1 MKDISE
7 TVHAALL
14 QLNNL
19 SDDIKKG
26 VVTGKEVEGYREQI
40 SKNKLQVLYEAANIG
55 KTPLVPQ
62 FSEVSSAIEE
72 CVKKLRILKEHRVKL
87 SVVMEYCKC
96 ISKGM

>member
-7 TVHAALL
+7 TLHTVLL
-14 QLNNL
+14 QLKKL
-19 SDDIKKG
+19 SDDIKSG
-26 VVTGKEVEGYREQI
+26 AVTGKEVESYRKQTG
-40 SKNKLQVLYEAANIG
+40 KLQVLYEAANTG

-62 FSEVSSAIEE
+62 FTEVSIAVEE
-72 CVKKLRILKEHRVKL
+72 CVKIIGILKEYRLKL